1 MRVVAASGRAGL
13 DVEPWPRQSQG
24 VESRADNVIVI
35 DDHGDE
41 VQVDVSAPEASSM
54 LIKL

>member
-41 VQVDVSAPEASSM
+41 VQVDVSAPEAPSM